1 MVCAGS
7 RAPEEASQATHAYHA
22 IASSVERTSRGGCFC
37 RGDARRGKGRRPKGG
52 HVANTVACV
61 AIISLCTKVRAPPGL
76 DPSASVQH
84 RGFARTPL
92 ATVAKR
98 KLRRVRSSGCGAFC
112 ARRSAGGRRSSSSC
126 DCKHVFENFV
136 YALIRCGSKQQDSPA
151 MEHGT
156 VNTRLQRLNCRSI
169 LSSPKT
175 RLQKPRRFLSHAIH
189 QSSFFTPRRT
199 RMMMKPD
206 ESSAE
211 VASRAIEATEA
222 ATAASTEAASLET
235 TVALERAALRARR
248 DRDVC
253 QGDATKTRA
262 PSDGPRTPTEANARA
277 RRTKEAEN
285 ETRRARE
292 TARMRAAGLGPP
304 GERVGDGSARDW
316 CGSEFA
322 LDEKARESW
331 QRHELQW
338 ARFEADNDLISDDTD
353 DDSPR
358 RRLTLHDVPFPSSGS
373 GLLVSL
379 VAFGVGG
386 ETSAQNQ
393 NGKIVE
399 KEKAAASLAV
409 ARRVAAM
416 RWHPDKFTQK
426 FGKRLAVVMSATD
439 RAEVDRIVVETYQDI
454 QRTFQSLTRSK

>member
-1 MVCAGS
+1 MRGPGRRKKRVKQHTRITRSHRPWNAPRGGVAFVAATRRAAKGVDPRAATSPTRS
-7 RAPEEASQATHAYHA
+7 RAS
-22 IASSVERTSRGGCFC
+22 
-37 RGDARRGKGRRPKGG
+37 
-52 HVANTVACV
+52 
-61 AIISLCTKVRAPPGL
+61 
-76 DPSASVQH
+76 PSFLS
-84 RGFARTPL
+84 
-92 ATVAKR
+92 
-98 KLRRVRSSGCGAFC
+98 
-112 ARRSAGGRRSSSSC
+112 ARRSGHRLDWTRALRFNTAASHARRWQPWRSENYAGCDRPGAAPSARGGVRVGEGHHHLAIANTFSKTLFTRSYDVGQNSRIHRQWSMGRS
-126 DCKHVFENFV
+126 
-136 YALIRCGSKQQDSPA
+136 
-151 MEHGT
+151 
-156 VNTRLQRLNCRSI
+156 TRLQRLNCRSI

-304 GERVGDGSARDW
+304 GERVGDGSARDG

-353 DDSPR
+353 DESPR